1 MLYYRYSKNIVN
13 YKEVK
18 QMYEYIRGSYIYRGG
33 QGYGSPVR
41 EIKTISE
48 KEAKYWDR
56 IEKQIRE
63 QERGKIG

>member
-1 MLYYRYSKNIVN
+1 
-13 YKEVK
+13 
-18 QMYEYIRGSYIYRGG
+18 MYEYIRGSYIYRGG